1 MPGNKKWNSDWVV
14 LLLRPKGLTIKE
26 SRASLNTRNQWVSW
40 KCKPLQI
47 YFFQKKAEVHLK
59 LDLLKSKHP
68 SQMPV
73 ETSDA
78 TFTEVE
84 PRRGQLCS
92 AIVCQYNIVSLTVS
106 GIGSCP
112 LDGSQFWGSH
122 WLAIPSASAPSLSLH
137 FLQVGHILGW
147 KFCEWGWHWT

>member
-26 SRASLNTRNQWVSW
+26 SRASLNTRNQRVSW
-40 KCKPLQI
+40 KFEPLQI

-73 ETSDA
+73 QTSGA
-78 TFTEVE
+78 TFTEVQMDS
-84 PRRGQLCS
+84 PSALQVFVLSVYISDHVSFYLTRGNSENVPDMTTFC
-92 AIVCQYNIVSLTVS
+92 IRNTNIMSQ
-106 GIGSCP
+106 
-112 LDGSQFWGSH
+112 LDG
-122 WLAIPSASAPSLSLH
+122 
-137 FLQVGHILGW
+137 ILLIKVNSYPNMRW
-147 KFCEWGWHWT
+147 RTHDF